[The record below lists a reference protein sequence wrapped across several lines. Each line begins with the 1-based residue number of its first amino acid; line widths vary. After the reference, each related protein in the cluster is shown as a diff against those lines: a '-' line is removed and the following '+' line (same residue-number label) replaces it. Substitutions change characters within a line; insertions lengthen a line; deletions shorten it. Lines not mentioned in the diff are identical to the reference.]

1 LKKLGDCLENIW
13 PYDINKFAVKPS
25 SLAYENARKF
35 QITSYYRLHT
45 LSEMKH
51 NLNSGYPFVFGFA
64 VYKSFESEKTA
75 RTGIVS
81 MPKKTESLLGG
92 HAVMAVGYDDEKKYM
107 IVRNSWGKNWGD
119 NGYFYMP
126 YEYFSSDALSSDFWT
141 IRGME

>member
-1 LKKLGDCLENIW
+1 
-13 PYDINKFAVKPS
+13 
-25 SLAYENARKF
+25 
-35 QITSYYRLHT
+35 
-45 LSEMKH
+45 
-51 NLNSGYPFVFGFA
+51 
-64 VYKSFESEKTA
+64 
-75 RTGIVS
+75 